1 VLSLRW
7 PDGVVINDSNEV
19 KQMGNRTDK
28 SIVKGSP
35 ELALIAFAFMAV
47 FAYILF

>member
-1 VLSLRW
+1 MVS
-7 PDGVVINDSNEV
+7 SSTTTAEV
-19 KQMGNRTDK
+19 KQMEQRTDQN
-28 SIVKGSP
+28 IIMGSP

>member
-1 VLSLRW
+1 MEQR
-7 PDGVVINDSNEV
+7 NDTN
-19 KQMGNRTDK
+19 T
-28 SIVKGSP
+28 IKGSP

>member
-1 VLSLRW
+1 MEQRT
-7 PDGVVINDSNEV
+7 DSN
-19 KQMGNRTDK
+19 T
-28 SIVKGSP
+28 IKGSP